1 MFPFQRLRRLPGAP
15 VTMDFRSAVAKRLR
29 NHLSSVQHEQFDLY
43 FQRLI
48 EARRRASL
56 TSLRDRESIE
66 RRHFLESIAL
76 LSALLDYGVVKSP
89 VIDIGTGAGFPGLP
103 VKIVLP
109 DLEMTLVEATGKKVR
124 FLKETMHL
132 LGLKGVSVLQARAEE
147 LAHDSVYRS
156 VYALALARAVAP
168 LRVLVELSLP
178 FLRVGGFLATP
189 KGSGAEREVREAQN
203 ALAVCGGTVELVK
216 PMSVPAPGPRPV
228 LVLVRKMF
236 ETPER
241 YPRRPGIPSKRPL

>member
-1 MFPFQRLRRLPGAP
+1 
-15 VTMDFRSAVAKRLR
+15 MDFATAVAKRLR

-43 FQRLI
+43 FQGLTA
-48 EARRRASL
+48 ARRRAGL

-124 FLKETMHL
+124 FLEETVHL

-147 LAHDSVYRS
+147 LAHDSQYRS
-156 VYALALARAVAP
+156 VYALGLARAVAP
-168 LRVLVELSLP
+168 LRVLVELALP
-178 FLRVGGFLATP
+178 FLRVGGCLATP

-203 ALAVCGGTVELVK
+203 ALAICGGTVELVK
-216 PMSVPAPGPRPV
+216 PLELPAAGPRPV
-228 LVLVRKMF
+228 LVLVRKSL

-241 YPRRPGIPSKRPL
+241 YPRRPGIPNKRPL